1 MKTKLHLGK
10 NLMFSSEQPTT
21 GRQVELEGEP
31 FYQIA
36 NHDRMRPFFMSIVSG
51 GDHWMFI
58 SSTGALTAGRRNPDL
73 ALFPYTTDDKIHDS
87 AEITGSKTVFI
98 VRSGSRDQLWE
109 PFSNRHR
116 GIHKVSRNLYK
127 NFIGNKIIFEEI
139 NESLGLTFRYGWFN
153 SERFGF
159 VRKAWLINSNSA
171 AVKVNL
177 LDGLQN
183 LMPCGIGS
191 QFQNDKSTLLDA
203 YKRSELLPDT
213 GLGLFRLSSI
223 PVDRPEPAE
232 ALKTN
237 CAFALGFKS
246 ATRLISSVQLDHFRN
261 GATVWAET
269 DVRAER
275 GAYFVQTKLN
285 VRSQQTVAW
294 MLVADVGRGPSEV
307 AELQALLRRPQQ
319 LCRVIEAD
327 IAQGTEELQRIVAS
341 ADGLQKSARPL
352 GDARHFANVLF
363 NVMRGGVF
371 NDGYHVDVV
380 DLQRFIQD
388 ANRDVAARHVRF
400 FRQLKDKIHHAKFLS
415 RAAATNDPQLERLC
429 HEYLPLTFSRRH
441 GDPSRPWNRFSISS
455 RNPDGSRV
463 IGYEG
468 NWRDIFQ
475 NWEALAVSYPDYVAS
490 MICKFVNA
498 STVDGYNPY
507 RITRD
512 GIDWEV
518 VEPHDPW
525 SFIGY
530 WGDHQ
535 VIYLLRLLE
544 ILERH
549 EPHKLRSLL
558 TQEMFC
564 FANVPYRIKPYAAIL
579 QNPKDTVVF
588 DQELETVIHNRV
600 KTKGSDGKLVWDKN
614 GDVRLVN
621 LTEKLL
627 VSLLAK
633 LSNFIPDAGIWLNTQ
648 RPEWNDANNALVGN
662 GASMVT
668 VYYLRRMLTFC
679 IALFDSG
686 AEAEFTIS
694 SEVLTHFEAVQRALE
709 RQLERGKSPNDN
721 DRKRITD
728 ALGQA
733 ASRYRE
739 QIYTKGF
746 SGMQQKLKRQT
757 LLDFLAV
764 ACEVI
769 DTSIRT
775 NRRADG
781 LYHSYNLIRLD
792 QSRGISVRRLYEMLE
807 GQVAV
812 LSSGLLSAEESL
824 IVLTALKRSSMYR
837 RDQHSYLLYPNRQL
851 PRFTERN
858 NISVK
863 ELRRSALLRKLVA
876 DGNSELV
883 ERDIAGKVHF
893 NAEITNAR
901 DVRRILERLATTEFA
916 ALAKRDAARVLAI
929 FERLFDHESF
939 TGRSGT
945 FFGYEGL
952 GCIYWHMVSKL
963 LLAAQE
969 TYFHAVESNAP
980 KPLLK
985 KLAACYHDIRAG
997 IGDRKSPASY
1007 GGFPADPY
1015 SHTPGHTGARQPGL
1029 TGQVKEDVLCRFG
1042 ELGITVKDG
1051 NIRFN
1056 PRLLQREE
1064 FVIRRLAFN
1073 YYDMAGGRQCL
1084 TLKPGELAFTY
1095 CQVPIIYRLGR
1106 ANGLIVIRVDG
1117 TKQQSELLTLDN
1129 TASCAILERNGQ
1141 IARVEVELAI

>member
-1 MKTKLHLGK
+1 VKTKLYLGK
-10 NLMFSSEQPTT
+10 TLACNSDQPTT
-21 GRQVELEGEP
+21 GRQVELEGEA

-36 NHDRMRPFFMSIVSG
+36 NYARMQPFFMSIVSG

-87 AEITGSKTVFI
+87 AEITGSKTVLI
-98 VRSGSRDQLWE
+98 VGARGRNQLWE
-109 PFSNRHR
+109 PFSNRHH
-116 GIHKVSRNLYK
+116 GIHQVRHNLYK
-127 NFIGNKIIFEEI
+127 NFVGNKIIFEEI

-153 SERFGF
+153 SEQFGF
-159 VRKAWLINSNSA
+159 VRKVSLINSNPA
-171 AVKVNL
+171 AVQVNL
-177 LDGLQN
+177 IDGLQN
-183 LMPCGIGS
+183 LMPCGTGS

-203 YKRSELLPDT
+203 YKRNELLSDT

-223 PVDRPEPAE
+223 PIDRPEPAE

-237 CAFALGFKS
+237 CAFALGLMS
-246 ATRLISSVQLDHFRN
+246 PTHLLSSVQLDRFR
-261 GATVWAET
+261 GGET
-269 DVRAER
+269 LRQESDVRAER
-275 GAYFVQTKLN
+275 GAYFVQAKFNL
-285 VRSQQTVAW
+285 RSKQTMRW
-294 MLVADVGRGPSEV
+294 LIVADVGCGPCEI
-307 AELQALLRRPQQ
+307 AELQNQLRRPQQ
-319 LCRVIEAD
+319 LIRAIEAD
-327 IAQGTEELQRIVAS
+327 IARGTEELQRIVAS
-341 ADGLQKSARPL
+341 ADGLQKSAQPL

-371 NDGYHVDVV
+371 NDGYHVAVA
-380 DLQRFIQD
+380 DLRDFISG
-388 ANRDVAARHVRF
+388 ANRDVAARHARF
-400 FRQLKDKIHHAKFLS
+400 FRQLNDQIDHAKLLNC
-415 RAAATNDPQLERLC
+415 AAATNDPQLERLC

-441 GDPSRPWNRFSISS
+441 GDPSRPWNRFSIPS
-455 RNPDGSRV
+455 RNADGSRV

-475 NWEALAVSYPDYVAS
+475 NWEALAVSYPDYVTS

-507 RITRD
+507 RITRG

-535 VIYLLRLLE
+535 IIYLLRLLE

-549 EPHKLRSLL
+549 EPDKLRGLL
-558 TQEMFC
+558 TKEMFC
-564 FANVPYRIKPYAAIL
+564 YANVPYRIKPYAAVI

-588 DQELETVIHNRV
+588 DQELETIVAQRV
-600 KTKGSDGKLVWDKN
+600 KAKGSDGKLVWDKN

-633 LSNFIPDAGIWLNTQ
+633 LSNFIPGAGIWLNTQ

-668 VYYLRRMLTFC
+668 VYYLRRMLSFC
-679 IALFDSG
+679 VELFDSM
-686 AEAEFTIS
+686 AEAEFNIS
-694 SEVLTHFEAVQRALE
+694 SEVLAHFTAVQRSLE
-709 RQLERGKSPNDN
+709 RQLESAKSPNDD
-721 DRKRITD
+721 DRKCFTD
-728 ALGQA
+728 ELGEA

-739 QIYTKGF
+739 QLYAKGF
-746 SGMQQKLKRQT
+746 SGKQQKLKRQT

-764 ACEVI
+764 ARAVA
-769 DTSIRT
+769 DATIRT

-792 QSRGISVRRLYEMLE
+792 RPREIRIRRLYEMLE

-812 LSSGLLSAEESL
+812 LSSGLLTGTESL
-824 IVLTALKRSSMYR
+824 KVLTALKCSSMYR
-837 RDQHSYLLYPNRQL
+837 PDQHSYLLYPNRQL
-851 PRFTERN
+851 LRFTERN
-858 NISVK
+858 NIPAK
-863 ELRRSALLRKLVA
+863 ELRRSSLLGKLVA
-876 DGNSELV
+876 DGHSELV
-883 ERDIAGKVHF
+883 LRDVVGQVHF
-893 NAEITNAR
+893 NGEITNAR
-901 DVRRILERLATTEFA
+901 DVQRILASLAKTKYA
-916 ALAKRDAARVLAI
+916 ALAKRDSALVLDI

-969 TYFHAVESNAP
+969 TCTRAAAANAP
-980 KPLLK
+980 QPLLK

-997 IGDRKSPASY
+997 IGDRKSPAAY
-1007 GGFPADPY
+1007 GGFPTDPY
-1015 SHTPGHTGARQPGL
+1015 SHTPGHAGARQPGL

-1042 ELGITVKDG
+1042 ELGVTVRG
-1051 NIRFN
+1051 GEIHFGCG
-1056 PRLLQREE
+1056 LLRRKE
-1064 FVIRRLAFN
+1064 FVTERTEFS
-1073 YYDMAGGRQCL
+1073 YYDVTGVRQRL
-1084 TLKPGELAFTY
+1084 ILKSGELAFTY
-1095 CQVPIIYRLGR
+1095 CQVPIVFRQAAKNFLVVVWSNGSKRPVEASRLDAVTSREIFARTGKVGR
-1106 ANGLIVIRVDG
+1106 I
-1117 TKQQSELLTLDN
+1117 
-1129 TASCAILERNGQ
+1129 
-1141 IARVEVELAI
+1141 EVGRSI

>member
-1 MKTKLHLGK
+1 VNTKLHLGK
-10 NLMFSSEQPTT
+10 NPIHPCNLPIT
-21 GRQVELEGEP
+21 GQQVVLAGEA

-36 NHDRMRPFFMSIVSG
+36 NADRMRPFFMSIVSG

-87 AEITGSKTVFI
+87 AETTGSKTVLH
-98 VRSGSRDQLWE
+98 VRQQNRQQLWE
-109 PFSNRHR
+109 PFSNRQR
-116 GIHKVSRNLYK
+116 GVSKIRRHLYK
-127 NFIGNKIIFEEI
+127 NFVGNKLIFEEI
-139 NESLGLTFRYGWFN
+139 NESLGLTFRYGWSN

-159 VRKAWLINSNSA
+159 VRKAWLLNFNSA
-171 AVKVNL
+171 AVSVNL

-223 PVDRPEPAE
+223 PIDRPEPAE

-237 CAFALGFKS
+237 SAFALGLRPT
-246 ATRLISSVQLDHFRN
+246 AHLLSSVQLDRFRN
-261 GATVWAET
+261 GESLRSET

-285 VRSQQTVAW
+285 IRPGQTAAW
-294 MLVADVGRGPSEV
+294 LIVADVNRGPCDV
-307 AELQALLRRPQQ
+307 AELQKLLRRPNQF
-319 LCRVIEAD
+319 RRGIEAD
-327 IAQGTEELQRIVAS
+327 IGQGTEELQRIVAR

-352 GDARHFANVLF
+352 SDARHFANVLC

-371 NDGYHVDVV
+371 PDGYQVDVA
-380 DLQRFIQD
+380 DLQDFIRD
-388 ANRDVAARHVRF
+388 ANRAVATRHARLL
-400 FRQLKDKIHHAKFLS
+400 RQLKDKIHHTNLLTHAV
-415 RAAATNDPQLERLC
+415 ATNDPQLERLC

-441 GDPSRPWNRFSISS
+441 GDPSRPWNRFTIAA
-455 RNPDGSRV
+455 RHPDGSRV

-475 NWEALAVSYPDYVAS
+475 NWEALVISFPDYAAS

-507 RITRD
+507 RITRG

-535 VIYLLRLLE
+535 IIYLLRLLE
-544 ILERH
+544 ILDRH
-549 EPHKLRSLL
+549 DPNKLRNLL
-558 TQEMFC
+558 TREMFC
-564 FANVPYRIKPYAAIL
+564 YANVPYRLKPYAAIL

-588 DQELETVIHNRV
+588 DHELEAVIARRV
-600 KTKGSDGKLVWDKN
+600 QTKGGDGKLVWDQN
-614 GDVRLVN
+614 GNVRLVN

-633 LSNFIPDAGIWLNTQ
+633 LSNFIPGAGIWLNTQ

-668 VYYLRRMLTFC
+668 VYYLRRMLSFC
-679 IALFDSG
+679 LELFNS
-686 AEAEFTIS
+686 ASETEFAIS
-694 SEVLTHFEAVQRALE
+694 SEVATHLAAITRTLNRQRGTKVPDDSE
-709 RQLERGKSPNDN
+709 RQRL
-721 DRKRITD
+721 TD
-728 ALGQA
+728 ELGQA
-733 ASRYRE
+733 ASRYRAR
-739 QIYTKGF
+739 IYAKGF
-746 SGMQQKLKRQT
+746 SGQKRKVTRRA
-757 LLDFLAV
+757 LLGFFTV
-764 ACEVI
+764 ARDVADATI
-769 DTSIRT
+769 HS

-792 QSRGISVRRLYEMLE
+792 QPGKISIRHLYEMLE

-812 LSSGLLSAEESL
+812 LSSGRLAPEESL
-824 IVLTALKRSSMYR
+824 TVLTALKRSSMYR
-837 RDQHSYLLYPNRQL
+837 PDQHSYLLYPNRQL

-858 NISVK
+858 NIAPQ
-863 ELRRSALLRKLVA
+863 ELRRSPLLRQLVA
-876 DGNSELV
+876 EGNRILV
-883 ERDIAGKVHF
+883 ERDIAGKIHF
-893 NAEITNAR
+893 HAEITNAH
-901 DVRRILERLATTEFA
+901 DVRRILDQLAHTKYA
-916 ALAKRDAARVLAI
+916 ALAKRDAALVLHI

-969 TYFHAVESNAP
+969 TYFRAAAAQASP
-980 KPLLK
+980 PLLK
-985 KLAACYHDIRAG
+985 KLAACYHDVRAG
-997 IGDRKSPASY
+997 LGDRKSPATY
-1007 GGFPADPY
+1007 GGFPTDPY
-1015 SHTPGHTGARQPGL
+1015 SHTPEHTGARQPGL
-1029 TGQVKEDVLCRFG
+1029 TGQVKEDILCRFG
-1042 ELGITVKDG
+1042 ELGATVTDG
-1051 NIRFN
+1051 KIHFGRG
-1056 PRLLQREE
+1056 LLRREE
-1064 FVIRRLAFN
+1064 FVTERTEFCF
-1073 YYDMAGGRQCL
+1073 YDMAGVKQRL
-1084 TLKPGELAFTY
+1084 TLQPGELAFTY
-1095 CQVPIIYRLGR
+1095 CQVPIIYRLGLKDR
-1106 ANGLIVIRVDG
+1106 LTVFPTIG
-1117 TKQQSELLTLDN
+1117 TKQQFATLALN
-1129 TASCAILERNGQ
+1129 AASSRLIMERSGQTARI
-1141 IARVEVELAI
+1141 EVDLAF